1 MQPHPVGRR
10 VVQHDRHAIEVRD
23 APEDLRQLPDEAP
36 QIAARGGR
44 ARDVE
49 QDVMNVRRKAQT
61 VAPVAV
67 PGVHGRITGLLLRVH
82 PEPIYRAVGGES
94 TVSLTEQRLREALLR
109 FLCRLFAAAV
119 VAGAQVVG
127 ALVLVAPA
135 GAEDVKA
142 ADVLGLALE
151 DAGLVG
157 GRWRG
162 GELDG
167 AGGERGGKEEGD
179 ETA

>member
-1 MQPHPVGRR
+1 MSLMEQW
-10 VVQHDRHAIEVRD
+10 
-23 APEDLRQLPDEAP
+23 LR
-36 QIAARGGR
+36 
-44 ARDVE
+44 
-49 QDVMNVRRKAQT
+49 
-61 VAPVAV
+61 
-67 PGVHGRITGLLLRVH
+67 GVLLRGLLR
-82 PEPIYRAVGGES
+82 
-94 TVSLTEQRLREALLR
+94 RL
-109 FLCRLFAAAV
+109 AAAA

-135 GAEDVKA
+135 GAEDVEA
-142 ADVLGLALE
+142 ADVLGLALQ

-167 AGGERGGKEEGD
+167 TRGERGGKEEGD